1 MVAHRQTVEAV
12 RTYLELPSRTALRPS
27 RATPAGAVI
36 AALEPRTAAEYL
48 AAYVRVGGPWGWRDR
63 LAWTTQELD
72 RYLSSKDVRVFALRV
87 DGQFAG
93 FFELK
98 RLDAARV
105 EVMYFGL
112 DRSFIG
118 RGLGGFMLTRAVEE
132 AFALGAERVILN
144 TCTLDAPQALPN
156 YLARG
161 FVIVRE
167 ERYTTILASAESSAS
182 GSPPAAPTPAA

>member
-1 MVAHRQTVEAV
+1 MVTHKQTIEAV
-12 RTYLELPSRTALRPS
+12 RTYLELPSRAALRPS
-27 RATPAGAVI
+27 SATPAGAVI
-36 AALEPRTAAEYL
+36 AALDPRTATEYL
-48 AAYVRVGGPWGWRDR
+48 AAYVPVGGPWGWRDR
-63 LAWTTQELD
+63 LSWTTQELD
-72 RYLSSKDVRVFALRV
+72 RYLSSKDVRVFTLRV
-87 DGQFAG
+87 DGEFAG

-98 RLDAARV
+98 RLDTTRV
-105 EVMYFGL
+105 EIMYFGL

-132 AFALGAERVILN
+132 SFAFGAERVILN

-167 ERYTTILASAESSAS
+167 ERYTTILSAESSPS
-182 GSPPAAPTPAA
+182 GTPPAAPTTAA

>member
-1 MVAHRQTVEAV
+1 MVDHRQTVEAV

-36 AALEPRTAAEYL
+36 SSLEPRTAAEYL

-63 LAWTTQELD
+63 LACTTQELD

-98 RLDAARV
+98 RLDPARV

-118 RGLGGFMLTRAVEE
+118 RGLGGFMPPRAVQD
-132 AFALGAERVILN
+132 AFPPPPDPV
-144 TCTLDAPQALPN
+144 TLTTSPLHPPPPLP
-156 YLARG
+156 
-161 FVIVRE
+161 
-167 ERYTTILASAESSAS
+167 TH
-182 GSPPAAPTPAA
+182 